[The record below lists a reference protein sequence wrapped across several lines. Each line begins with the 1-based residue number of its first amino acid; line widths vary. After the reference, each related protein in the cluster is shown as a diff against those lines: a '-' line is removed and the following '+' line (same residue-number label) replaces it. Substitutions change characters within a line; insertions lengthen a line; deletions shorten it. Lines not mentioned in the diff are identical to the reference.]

1 MRTEVFSL
9 TNLGLPVLAYR
20 FENQGPEIL
29 ILGGVHG
36 DEVEGVVAARAL
48 LFELIKSNPYR
59 LNLTLVPEFNLDG
72 VLLGTRMNFNKVDLN
87 RNLPTKDWSPEA
99 KTERYNPGPK
109 PLSEPENKGLVDYI
123 EKRKPKF
130 ILSLHSWKPMININ
144 GECHEEAEALHRM
157 TGYRIDP
164 DIGYPTPGSLGTY
177 SGHEKKIPT
186 ITYEIQEDMPLDEVV
201 KMHLPALIE
210 MLKVCEKKYAS
221 K

>member
-1 MRTEVFSL
+1 MLTEVFSL

-36 DEVEGVVAARAL
+36 DEVEGVAAARAL
-48 LFELIKSNPYR
+48 LFELMKSKPFR

-72 VLLGTRMNFNKVDLN
+72 ILLGTRMNFNKVDLN

-109 PLSEPENKGLVDYI
+109 PLSEPENKGLVEYI
-123 EKRKPKF
+123 EKRKPQF

-144 GECHEEAEALHRM
+144 GDCHEEAEVLHRM

-164 DIGYPTPGSLGTY
+164 DIGYPTPGSLGTF

-201 KMHLPALIE
+201 KMHVPALIE